1 MNNAMAHN
9 NDLNG
14 FRSGITEE
22 HEQFQSGMAA
32 RQNSYLQNVATV
44 KEGFTD
50 KLNVI
55 KDHIGQAE
63 TMLKGGLESEAGVVG
78 SHIAGKVAIGA
89 YRYVKGTHDI
99 HGNMT
104 EEYKQ
109 SLKDAASKKGEAPTD
124 TENDPT
130 APSEVKPNQVQPVD
144 DPVAPTPTEV
154 GAPSTE
160 NSTISTLRSRMQDR
174 RFGFNR
180 KGNPD
185 LDGAPEPAPPPTAEE
200 QLNTTARNQIKN
212 YTRSGGETK
221 SQSLETNERQDFV
234 GDRSKVQPGTE
245 DDVKPTYEQGKPPM
259 KSNADGSEEVDFDQ
273 MDKDDPVKASS
284 AEGSGDAGTGGSSNA
299 LGDLGDVG
307 DQAAKDAAKAAA
319 EALADTAS
327 ATGDAILD
335 AAATA
340 FSWVPF
346 VGEVLGA
353 GAAIAGIATAVV
365 GGVNTVISDNQENAT
380 QKVADAANAAA
391 AAAKPHQVASNYA
404 GGYVAPT
411 SSSIQ
416 Q

>member
-1 MNNAMAHN
+1 MAHN

-14 FRSGITEE
+14 FRGGMTEE

-32 RQNSYLQNVATV
+32 RQNSYLQNVAKV
-44 KEGFTD
+44 KEGFSD

-104 EEYKQ
+104 DEYKQ

-144 DPVAPTPTEV
+144 DP
-154 GAPSTE
+154 
-160 NSTISTLRSRMQDR
+160 
-174 RFGFNR
+174 
-180 KGNPD
+180 
-185 LDGAPEPAPPPTAEE
+185 APEVQFDSPEAD

-221 SQSLETNERQDFV
+221 EQSLETNERQDFV
-234 GDRSKVQPGTE
+234 GDRSTVEPGTE
-245 DDVKPTYEQGKPPM
+245 DDITYEQGKPPM

-273 MDKDDPVKASS
+273 MDKDDPQPATA

-319 EALADTAS
+319 DALADTAS

-391 AAAKPHQVASNYA
+391 RAKTPHQVASNYA